1 MHFTR
6 MLPVSKTKIILKL
19 NILKADIG
27 ADFKSEMT
35 EWFVKHPE
43 VVHTWSKNELTI
55 NHPKIKD
62 SLIVCKFT
70 KDFVEATYGNN
81 SKIFKK
87 ELFKRTP
94 HVISDIFVYIFNELI
109 KEEDTEIKK
118 PIISEES
125 FAVLHCNQRFGHVLT
140 VNKNL
145 FAGWGEVFKVFENLS
160 EAQRYCESN
169 VTDEIELS
177 IYDSKYNCIEQYR

>member
-1 MHFTR
+1 MG
-6 MLPVSKTKIILKL
+6 II
-19 NILKADIG
+19 
-27 ADFKSEMT
+27 
-35 EWFVKHPE
+35 V
-43 VVHTWSKNELTI
+43 
-55 NHPKIKD
+55 
-62 SLIVCKFT
+62 
-70 KDFVEATYGNN
+70 
-81 SKIFKK
+81 KIFKK

-145 FAGWGEVFKVFENLS
+145 YLQAGVKFLRFLKTCLKHRGIVNPM
-160 EAQRYCESN
+160 
-169 VTDEIELS
+169 
-177 IYDSKYNCIEQYR
+177 